1 LGIAPLIV
9 YFCKTLSIFT
19 MPSYPLSF
27 IFMLGFSFLMAA
39 ITGIKAVLN
48 DGDRAAFYCS
58 FTYISIFFNCLL
70 VVIDFD
76 LGHYGFLSAGGLE
89 SSPALWFN
97 YLTPTF
103 MLFFYRDFL
112 DMKQQSFRYYSLI
125 TWGLY
130 VLLAC
135 IGLKI
140 MTTFMPFAVRIF
152 EEVSLVFQFV
162 LLGLFIALPLYSLR
176 FWQHEVYRYA
186 AWSSWFIVLM
196 YAFFLFIYFGG
207 IDLPSWQSDNI
218 LFGITVVDGILFWI
232 ALTVRDSQISKVKA
246 LFEKQAITNEIRAL
260 RSQMNPHFIFN
271 SLNAIKAYNLTND
284 TEKVD
289 LYLTKFS
296 RIIRQ
301 VLENSAS
308 EKITLEN
315 ELNTL
320 RLYLE
325 MEKLRAGDKLNYEIL
340 VSDDIEPALIELPPL
355 LIQPYVENA
364 IWHGLM
370 HKEGGGRV
378 TVSVETGYTAVETRH
393 TLSLR
398 PNTNILQ
405 ITITDNG
412 IGRKAAALHKKATQT
427 QSFGTKLTAERIKH
441 LGHAHASVAI
451 EDLEEGTRIT
461 IILHA

>member
-1 LGIAPLIV
+1 MPAYPP
-9 YFCKTLSIFT
+9 SFT
-19 MPSYPLSF
+19 
-27 IFMLGFSFLMAA
+27 FMLGFSFLMAVV
-39 ITGIKAVLN
+39 TGMKAVLN
-48 DGDRAAFYCS
+48 NNDRAAYYCS
-58 FTYISIFFNCLL
+58 CTYLCIFFNCLL
-70 VVIDFD
+70 VIINFD

-103 MLFFYRDFL
+103 MLLFYREFL
-112 DMKQQSFRYYSLI
+112 EMKRQSIRYYNLI

-130 VLLAC
+130 LLLMC

-140 MTTFMPFAVRIF
+140 ITTFMPFAVTVF
-152 EEVSLVFQFV
+152 EGVSLVFQLV
-162 LLGLFIALPLYSLR
+162 LLGLFIVLPLYSLR
-176 FWQHEVYRYA
+176 FWHHKIFRYA

-196 YAFFLFIYFGG
+196 YAFFLYSYFGK
-207 IDLPSWQSDNI
+207 IDIPSWQGDNI

-232 ALTVRDSQISKVKA
+232 ALTVRDSQTLKA
-246 LFEKQAITNEIRAL
+246 KTWFEKQAITNEIKAL

-271 SLNAIKAYNLTND
+271 SLNAIKSFNLSND
-284 TEKVD
+284 TEKTD

-296 RIIRQ
+296 RLIRQ

-325 MEKLRAGDKLNYEIL
+325 MEKLRAGDKLNYEIRI
-340 VSDDIEPALIELPPL
+340 SDEIEPTFFELPPL

-364 IWHGLM
+364 IWHGLL
-370 HKEGGGRV
+370 HKEGGGKV
-378 TVSVETGYTAVETRH
+378 TVSVET
-393 TLSLR
+393 LSA
-398 PNTNILQ
+398 TSLQ

-412 IGRKAAALHKKATQT
+412 IGRKAAAKHTKTTQRP
-427 QSFGTKLTAERIKH
+427 SFGTKLTAERIKH
-441 LGHAHASVAI
+441 LGMPNASVNI
-451 EDLEEGTRIT
+451 EDLEEGTRVTLTLAI
-461 IILHA
+461 

>member
-1 LGIAPLIV
+1 
-9 YFCKTLSIFT
+9 

-27 IFMLGFSFLMAA
+27 VFMLGFSFLMAA
-39 ITGIKAVLN
+39 ITCMKAVLN
-48 DGDRAAFYCS
+48 NGDRAAFYCS
-58 FTYISIFFNCLL
+58 FTYISIFFNCFF
-70 VVIDFD
+70 VIIDFD

-103 MLFFYRDFL
+103 MLFFYREFL
-112 DMKQQSFRYYSLI
+112 DMKQHSSRYCTLI

-130 VLLAC
+130 VLTAC
-135 IGLKI
+135 VGLKI
-140 MTTFMPFAVRIF
+140 ITTFLPFAKAVF
-152 EEVSLVFQFV
+152 EGVSLVFQFV
-162 LLGLFIALPLYSLR
+162 LLGLFIVLPSYSLR

-196 YAFFLFIYFGG
+196 YAFFLFFYFGG
-207 IDLPSWQSDNI
+207 ITMPSWLGDNL

-232 ALTVRDSQISKVKA
+232 ALTVRDSKILKEKTW
-246 LFEKQAITNEIRAL
+246 FEKQAITNEIKAL

-271 SLNAIKAYNLTND
+271 SLNAIKSYNLTNEI
-284 TEKVD
+284 EKTD

-296 RIIRQ
+296 KLIRK
-301 VLENSAS
+301 VLENSAA

-325 MEKLRAGDKLNYEIL
+325 MEKLRAGDKLSYEIL
-340 VSDDIEPALIELPPL
+340 VSDDIEPAFIELPPL

-364 IWHGLM
+364 IWHGLL
-370 HKEGGGRV
+370 HKEGGGKV
-378 TVSVETGYTAVETRH
+378 TIRVETLHAT
-393 TLSLR
+393 SL
-398 PNTNILQ
+398 PNTILQ

-412 IGRKAAALHKKATQT
+412 IGRKAAALHTKATQRP
-427 QSFGTKLTAERIKH
+427 SFGTKLTAERIKH
-441 LGHAHASVAI
+441 LGMPNASVNI
-451 EDLEEGTRIT
+451 EDLEEGTRVT
-461 IILHA
+461 IMIHA